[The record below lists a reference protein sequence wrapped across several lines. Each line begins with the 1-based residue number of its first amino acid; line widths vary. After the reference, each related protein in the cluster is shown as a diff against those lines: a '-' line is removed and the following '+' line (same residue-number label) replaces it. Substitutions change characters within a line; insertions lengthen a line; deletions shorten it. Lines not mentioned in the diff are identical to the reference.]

1 MSEPNYDEIRNR
13 IQQRFNKRKELFMHL
28 AAYVVVNLIIWV
40 FWLTGIASDVP
51 VLSNLYDAMGIFL
64 PLLVTIGWGI
74 GFFIHYL
81 DYYYEAGGGAE
92 RRERAIQDAIA
103 REREMRSGGYE
114 KPKRDPRMQLTEDG
128 EIEEVTDDEVD
139 VQQHR
144 RR

>member
-1 MSEPNYDEIRNR
+1 MSEPNYDEIRSR

-28 AAYVVVNLIIWV
+28 AAYVVVNLIVWV
-40 FWLTGIASDVP
+40 LWLTGIANSIP
-51 VLSNLYDAMGIFL
+51 VLSNLYESLGILL

-92 RRERAIQDAIA
+92 RRERAIQQAI
-103 REREMRSGGYE
+103 EREVEMRNGGYE

-128 EIEEVTDDEVD
+128 ELEEVSDDEED
-139 VQQHR
+139 VRER
-144 RR
+144 RRR